1 MGSLNLCMSNICLYL
16 FSGQHAKE
24 FKDFLAKF
32 PDEFVI
38 KEEEEIIYLKEYE
51 NQIRHQLQEG
61 NVQQT
66 AVQGKA
72 INSGASSTN
81 IDPRV
86 TAKILSVA
94 REELEKCPN
103 VTSDIDHIF
112 KQTEAFFREAQNN
125 CRNEENGYE
134 LSFPFK
140 RSQDLDTFL
149 KMHSHLFKVQS
160 GFVTLVP
167 IKHLYGS
174 STNPTGSVKAFSS
187 MRNSLSNEDL
197 PSENGSNRVTP
208 NSGPPSIG
216 SSNNNSLLNKTLKQ
230 RVNSVVLKALADNSD
245 RERRGCGRGEEPN
258 NNVSNNK
265 V

>member
-1 MGSLNLCMSNICLYL
+1 M
-16 FSGQHAKE
+16 
-24 FKDFLAKF
+24 
-32 PDEFVI
+32 
-38 KEEEEIIYLKEYE
+38 
-51 NQIRHQLQEG
+51 
-61 NVQQT
+61 QQT
-66 AVQGKA
+66 SVQGKIA
-72 INSGASSTN
+72 NSGASSTN

-112 KQTEAFFREAQNN
+112 KQTETFFREAQNN

-174 STNPTGSVKAFSS
+174 SNTPTGSVKAFSS

-208 NSGPPSIG
+208 SSGPPSIG

-265 V
+265 VYKYNI

>member
-1 MGSLNLCMSNICLYL
+1 MSNICTEL
-16 FSGQHAKE
+16 FLGQHAKE

-32 PDEFVI
+32 PEEFVI
-38 KEEEEIIYLKEYE
+38 KEDEEIIYLKEYE

-72 INSGASSTN
+72 INSGSSNTN

-112 KQTEAFFREAQNN
+112 KQTETFFREAQNN
-125 CRNEENGYE
+125 YRNEENGCE

-174 STNPTGSVKAFSS
+174 SNTPTGSVKAFSS

-208 NSGPPSIG
+208 SSGPPSIG

-258 NNVSNNK
+258 NNVSNIK
-265 V
+265 VYQYTI

>member
-1 MGSLNLCMSNICLYL
+1 M
-16 FSGQHAKE
+16 
-24 FKDFLAKF
+24 
-32 PDEFVI
+32 
-38 KEEEEIIYLKEYE
+38 
-51 NQIRHQLQEG
+51 
-61 NVQQT
+61 QQT
-66 AVQGKA
+66 SVQGKVV
-72 INSGASSTN
+72 NSGASSTN

-112 KQTEAFFREAQNN
+112 KQTEIFFREAQNN

-167 IKHLYGS
+167 IKHLYGGS
-174 STNPTGSVKAFSS
+174 STPTGSVKEFSS

-208 NSGPPSIG
+208 SSGPPSIG

-258 NNVSNNK
+258 NNVSINK